1 MKYPKI
7 SGLIAATFTPY
18 GSSGELNLAAIPPL
32 IDRLRSDGVSGA
44 FIAGTTGESASLL
57 LSEKLH
63 LLEAYAPHN
72 EDRFKVLLMLS
83 GTSQREA
90 ITLAKA
96 AREQGIYG
104 TAVTAPY
111 YFRPSHVGQLIEYLL
126 PIAEAAGDLPLY
138 FYHIPLLTRVELPM
152 LELLE
157 QASERIPN
165 FAGIKYTHNDL
176 MEFNRCLRFEGGR
189 YDVLWGWDE
198 LFLAGLSMGAKGAVG
213 STYNF
218 AAPLYLKIQDAYAK
232 GDMDTALRLQE
243 KSIDFIALYGK
254 YGGPAAGKAIL
265 GLCGFDFGQFRAPV
279 VSLSKA
285 QRLELEKEL
294 RQVGFFEALSGT
306 HNLPVGN

>member
-1 MKYPKI
+1 MMHPKI

-18 GSSGELNLAAIPPL
+18 DSFGELNLSAIPPL
-32 IDRLRSDGVSGA
+32 VERLRFGGVKGV

-57 LSEKLH
+57 LTEKLR
-63 LLEAYAPHN
+63 LLEAYAAFQQ
-72 EDRFKVLLMLS
+72 DSFKVMMMLS
-83 GTSQREA
+83 GTNQREA
-90 ITLAKA
+90 IVLANA
-96 AREQGIYG
+96 ARKQGIYG

-111 YFRPSHVGQLIEYLL
+111 YFRPSNVGQLIDYML
-126 PIAEAAGDLPLY
+126 PIAEAAGELPLY

-157 QASERIPN
+157 QVGDRIPN

-176 MEFNRCLRFEGGR
+176 MEFNRCLRFDGSR

-218 AAPLYLKIQDAYAK
+218 AAPLYLRIQEAYER
-232 GDMDTALRLQE
+232 GDMEAALRLQQ

-254 YGGPAAGKAIL
+254 YGGPATGKAIL
-265 GLCGFDFGQFRAPV
+265 GLCGFDFGPFRAPV
-279 VSLSKA
+279 VPLSKERILA
-285 QRLELEKEL
+285 LEKEL
-294 RQVGFFEALSGT
+294 TQLGFFEEIM
-306 HNLPVGN
+306 